1 MLFIDKL
8 FIQGLLMKLYSY
20 KESGN
25 SYKIRLFAALLNI
38 NLEIIEVDFLNDQ
51 QHSDAFLKINPRGEV
66 PVLVDGDK
74 VFTDSSAILVYLAG
88 QKLESKWWSDDIA
101 EQASI
106 VDWLAFANSWI
117 QYGVFTARAI
127 LSFKGPYNGLGT
139 DTYES
144 TLKEATIRGKK
155 SLEILDKSLENKE
168 WLTLDRPTIA
178 DVSVFVY
185 VALAPMGDISL
196 EPYKNV
202 NAWIERIKN
211 LPNFI
216 YIEGLEDPLYRR
228 KVEESTAA

>member
-1 MLFIDKL
+1 
-8 FIQGLLMKLYSY
+8 MKLYSY

-38 NLEIIEVDFLNDQ
+38 KLEVIEVDFLQDE
-51 QHSDAFLKINPRGEV
+51 QHSEAFLKINPRGEV
-66 PVLVDGDK
+66 PVLVDNNK

-88 QKLESKWWSDDIA
+88 KNIDQKWWSNDID
-101 EQASI
+101 EQAAI

-139 DTYES
+139 NTYES

-168 WLTLDRPTIA
+168 WLALGRPTIG

-202 NAWIERIKN
+202 TAWIERIKQ

-216 YIEGLEDPLYRR
+216 KIEGLDDPLYRR
-228 KVEESTAA
+228 RKEQETVAA

>member
-1 MLFIDKL
+1 
-8 FIQGLLMKLYSY
+8 MKLYSY

-25 SYKIRLFAALLNI
+25 SYKIRLLAALLDI
-38 NLEIIEVDFLNDQ
+38 DLEIIEVDFLNDE
-51 QHSDAFLKINPRGEV
+51 QHSASFLKINPRGEV

-74 VFTDSSAILVYLAG
+74 TFTDSSAILVYLAG
-88 QKLESKWWSDDIA
+88 QKPESKWWSNNLA
-101 EQASI
+101 EQAAI
-106 VDWLAFANSWI
+106 VDWLAFANSWV

-127 LSFKGPYNGLGT
+127 LSFNGPYNGLGT
-139 DTYES
+139 NTYES

-155 SLEILDKSLENKE
+155 SLEILDKSLAGKQ
-168 WLTLDRPTIA
+168 WLALGRPTIA

-202 NAWIERIKN
+202 NAWIERVKN

-216 YIEGLEDPLYRR
+216 KIKGLDDPLYRR
-228 KVEESTAA
+228 RTTQETAAA